1 MHWEAVQQMME
12 VWVYELES
20 REKELSQKYVFG
32 TVSVSQSIIETL
44 SCLVLTVLS
53 ER

>member
-1 MHWEAVQQMME
+1 MNM
-12 VWVYELES
+12 S
-20 REKELSQKYVFG
+20 PEKRNSKYVFG